1 MRIQRITAAVAA
13 AALLL
18 SGCSSLSLNSS
29 DILAPPKAA
38 GDRASIQKMIEDD
51 TDGKYEL
58 IFPSSGGHKSGVIM
72 HDLDGDGTDEAVA
85 LYRCSDGS
93 ARMLIAENRDGGY
106 RSKGTVEL
114 SSASIGSL
122 RFADVDG
129 SGREEIIVGCGAE
142 PRSAVL
148 SACFT
153 DEEPSLQ
160 TVAEGFTDYLTGD
173 LDTDARSD
181 VLVLIPPSA
190 EASAKAELMIYDKN
204 GFESRSSCEVD
215 PAVASYAALNFG
227 KINGDIY
234 GAILDGVT
242 ADGKYTTQIL
252 YYDKE
257 DRTLIN
263 PLFVAAGYSDTY
275 RTAKVFSADIDAD
288 GVTEFPLCS
297 LTEHEKKE
305 DIATVCTEAMWCCYE
320 PVQMAPVK
328 KVFTMLC
335 EPLSFQLRVDEELTR
350 TLTARYDTE
359 NGFTLHEVEYKNNE
373 PKIGGAVLTIRR
385 YDAGSF
391 DSEKDTGTV
400 IYEDGTAT
408 YACTLTDN
416 APFTYATVKSSFIP
430 M

>member
-58 IFPSSGGHKSGVIM
+58 IYPSSGGHKSGVIM

-85 LYRCSDGS
+85 LYRCYDGS
-93 ARMLIAENRDGGY
+93 ARMLIAENRDSGY

-114 SSASIGSL
+114 SSASVGSL

-153 DEEPSLQ
+153 DEEPTLQ
-160 TVAEGFTDYLTGD
+160 TGAEGFTDYLTGD

-190 EASAKAELMIYDKN
+190 EASAKAELMIFDKN
-204 GFESRSSCEVD
+204 GFESKSSCEVD

-275 RTAKVFSADIDAD
+275 RTAKVFSADIDA
-288 GVTEFPLCS
+288 F
-297 LTEHEKKE
+297 
-305 DIATVCTEAMWCCYE
+305 
-320 PVQMAPVK
+320 
-328 KVFTMLC
+328 
-335 EPLSFQLRVDEELTR
+335 
-350 TLTARYDTE
+350 
-359 NGFTLHEVEYKNNE
+359 
-373 PKIGGAVLTIRR
+373 
-385 YDAGSF
+385 
-391 DSEKDTGTV
+391 
-400 IYEDGTAT
+400 
-408 YACTLTDN
+408 
-416 APFTYATVKSSFIP
+416 SSI
-430 M
+430 